1 MNCFKKIILYIIYP
15 QYILI
20 DLNNNLNFRQN
31 IYKKSLN
38 LINIKSKILI
48 KNKLILIQKKKN
60 NKK

>member
-48 KNKLILIQKKKN
+48 KNKLILIQKKK
-60 NKK
+60 K